1 MELTER
7 NFIRLL
13 CCGIFGSDD
22 ALEPMSYWKW
32 QRLFRMSL
40 NHGVSAL
47 VYDGI
52 EKRGADFRMNIP
64 DDIRETW
71 RANVKEIEEFSRATT
86 ESTAQLI
93 RQFQKD
99 QLRPIILKGASMA
112 TLYPTPCH
120 RTGGD
125 CDILF
130 PYEPQAT
137 KADEWVRTK
146 ASRVEQRDNNTLAYL
161 WEGMVVENH
170 RQMSKLTNT
179 WLNRRLQKII
189 DKEIRCC
196 DSTYVN
202 IGNTRAETPSP
213 TLSLLIELV
222 RIARYIVSDGLKLK
236 QLVDLGVMLRTIG
249 AKVDFVKLQN
259 WIDML
264 HMQKI
269 ATMEGSLLMS
279 LFAFTADELPF
290 YNPRLS
296 SDSSTP
302 ATDLLSFNGTTPND
316 WYFTQGSDIFV
327 SSRNSKA
334 MMWQI
339 RRAARYFR
347 FYPLEVTTNF
357 IHSFAH
363 SLSHIE
369 E

>member
-137 KADEWVRTK
+137 KADEWVRTN

-264 HMQKI
+264 HGRLAADVAFRLHSRRTSILQP
-269 ATMEGSLLMS
+269 APFVRLLHASHRPPLLQRHHTQRMV
-279 LFAFTADELPF
+279 FH
-290 YNPRLS
+290 PRLRHLCEFKKFKG
-296 SDSSTP
+296 DDVADKTCRP
-302 ATDLLSFNGTTPND
+302 LFPLLSI
-316 WYFTQGSDIFV
+316 GSDNKLHSQFRTFV
-327 SSRNSKA
+327 VA
-334 MMWQI
+334 
-339 RRAARYFR
+339 Y
-347 FYPLEVTTNF
+347 
-357 IHSFAH
+357 
-363 SLSHIE
+363 
-369 E
+369 